1 MLTVPEDL
9 CIDCG
14 NAKLIKDAKETEVFK
29 HLFGTRH
36 LPLICVE
43 PLVRYLKPMPDAD
56 AEFRRL
62 YLHSILLGRLKVWQP
77 LAACDPHNPF
87 LAMQIQW
94 PPYSSEDVVD
104 LVLEFVCG

>member
-1 MLTVPEDL
+1 MLTYPEDL

-14 NAKLIKDAKETEVFK
+14 NARLVEDARETEVFK
-29 HLFGTRH
+29 HLFGTRN

-62 YLHSILLGRLKVWQP
+62 YLHTVLMGPPEYFTS
-77 LAACDPHNPF
+77 PF
-87 LAMQIQW
+87 DDYIS
-94 PPYSSEDVVD
+94 SSEDVVD
-104 LVLEFVCG
+104 RVLKFVYG

>member
-14 NAKLIKDAKETEVFK
+14 NAKLIKAAKETEVFK
-29 HLFGTRH
+29 HLFGTRN

-62 YLHSILLGRLKVWQP
+62 YLHTVLMMG
-77 LAACDPHNPF
+77 
-87 LAMQIQW
+87 
-94 PPYSSEDVVD
+94 PPRDSTTPWRDYISSSEDVID
-104 LVLEFVCG
+104 RVLKFVYG

>member
-1 MLTVPEDL
+1 MLTYPEDL

-14 NAKLIKDAKETEVFK
+14 NARLVEDAKETEVFK
-29 HLFGTRH
+29 HLFGTRN

-62 YLHSILLGRLKVWQP
+62 YLHTVLLGP
-77 LAACDPHNPF
+77 PPF
-87 LAMQIQW
+87 DSPFDDYISMD
-94 PPYSSEDVVD
+94 EDVID
-104 LVLEFVCG
+104 RVLKFVYG

>member
-1 MLTVPEDL
+1 MLTYPEDL

-14 NAKLIKDAKETEVFK
+14 NARLVKDAKGTEVFK
-29 HLFGTRH
+29 HLFGTRN

-62 YLHSILLGRLKVWQP
+62 YLRPMLLGPRIDPRSPFRKLTYFSNGE
-77 LAACDPHNPF
+77 AASISC
-87 LAMQIQW
+87 
-94 PPYSSEDVVD
+94 YEDVID
-104 LVLEFVCG
+104 RVLKFVCG

>member
-1 MLTVPEDL
+1 MHMAYHEDL

-29 HLFGTRH
+29 YLFGTRN

-62 YLHSILLGRLKVWQP
+62 YLRAMLLGPPIDPRSPFRKLTYFSNGE
-77 LAACDPHNPF
+77 AAS
-87 LAMQIQW
+87 I
-94 PPYSSEDVVD
+94 SGSEDVID
-104 LVLEFVCG
+104 RVLKFVCG

>member
-1 MLTVPEDL
+1 MLTYPEDL

-14 NAKLIKDAKETEVFK
+14 NARLVKDAKGTEVFK
-29 HLFGTRH
+29 HLFGTRN

-62 YLHSILLGRLKVWQP
+62 YLHSMLLG
-77 LAACDPHNPF
+77 PHNPF
-87 LAMQIQW
+87 GAIHLQW

-104 LVLEFVCG
+104 RVLKFVYG